1 MPHGTQMR
9 SCSAEHTPQALITC
23 KPQAQPAASMQPRNN
38 NNSTL
43 QLNNLPA
50 LRQHPP
56 FSHQPSRVSSCTAL
70 TWVEP
75 PGVEVDDDGV
85 VAAVVVWIKGVALLP
100 GAVEAQEGRVQ
111 VAGAR
116 SVLGREEG

>member
-38 NNSTL
+38 NNNNNSAL

-50 LRQHPP
+50 LRQHR
-56 FSHQPSRVSSCTAL
+56 PSATRPAGCQ
-70 TWVEP
+70 
-75 PGVEVDDDGV
+75 
-85 VAAVVVWIKGVALLP
+85 AAPRLP
-100 GAVEAQEGRVQ
+100 GLNPQESRLMMMV
-111 VAGAR
+111 
-116 SVLGREEG
+116 